1 MPIVTIQSPTGASFQ
16 IDAPE
21 GATDDQI
28 FRFAKSQGLF
38 DEQPQVAAQVVEQPA
53 AQQGPSLGQQALG
66 VAENIGALVS
76 GAVAEPLAGIAGIAQ
91 SINPFAEEGAGA
103 QAVEE
108 TREALT
114 FKPRTETGQAQQ
126 QAIGE
131 TLAPVGEALSS
142 TEKFLGENT
151 LALTGSPA
159 LASIAHTLPSAALEL
174 LGVKGAKR
182 LTGAAKEPTKRA
194 IKKAV
199 VESSP
204 EVEQIKNASR
214 AVYKEI
220 DDSGVTVKEQSF
232 NKLADSV
239 KKATTKFGRDVDV
252 TPAAEGAIKRFN
264 RELGSSKTLGEIDTI
279 REVAQGVAGN
289 TNLKEKALGNIMIT
303 EIDDF
308 LDNLKASDLNG
319 GTQKAADTGKKFR
332 AARKLWGRARRSEL
346 LTEAITRGEDVAAG
360 AEAGIRNE
368 FNRILR
374 NKKLSKF
381 IPKDEQA
388 LMRDVVKGDFAQNFT
403 RLIGK
408 TGLSIDRSPNVFGSI
423 VAGGGLGT
431 VIGGST
437 GAILVPVVGTISK
450 QIARK
455 LTRNKASFAQA
466 MTRAGTDGKRIA
478 KAYLSAVPKAKRSI
492 QDLSDLLSDPK
503 VSIDDLEFIANKTI
517 QDALELAKGKRSI
530 NLAVGASTGSLG
542 QQVKTGEQ
550 QQ

>member
-1 MPIVTIQSPTGASFQ
+1 MPVFLVTDPQTGQKVKLTGDSAPTEQ
-16 IDAPE
+16 ELND
-21 GATDDQI
+21 I
-28 FRFAKSQGLF
+28 FAGL
-38 DEQPQVAAQVVEQPA
+38 PQAQAQVKP
-53 AQQGPSLGQQALG
+53 QQDPSLGQQALG

-76 GAVAEPLAGIAGIAQ
+76 GAVAEPIAGLAGIAQ
-91 SINPFAEEGAGA
+91 SINPFADEGAGA
-103 QAVEE
+103 QAVEA

-114 FKPRTETGQAQQ
+114 FKPRTETGQVQQ
-126 QAIGE
+126 QTIGQ

-142 TEKFLGENT
+142 AEKFLGDNALE
-151 LALTGSPA
+151 LTGSPA
-159 LASIAHTLPSAALEL
+159 LAAIAHSLPTAALEL
-174 LGVKGAKR
+174 IGVKGSKR

-199 VESSP
+199 VESAP

-220 DDSGVTVKEQSF
+220 DDSGVTVKSESF
-232 NKLADSV
+232 GKLTNNI
-239 KKATTKFGRDVDV
+239 KKATAKAGRDVDV
-252 TPAAEGAIKRFN
+252 TPRAEAAIRRLD
-264 RELGSSKTLGEIDTI
+264 RELGKVKTLGEIDTL
-279 REVAQGVAGN
+279 RTVTQGVAN
-289 TNLKEKALGNIMIT
+289 QLDPTEKALGNIMIS

-308 LDNLKASDLNG
+308 LDNLKSTDLTG

-388 LMRDVVKGDFAQNFT
+388 LMRDVVQGDFAQNFT

-455 LTRNKASFAQA
+455 LTRSKASFTQA
-466 MTRAGTDGKRIA
+466 MTRAGTDGERIS

-503 VSIDDLEFIANKTI
+503 VNIDDLEFIANKTV
-517 QDALELAKGKRSI
+517 QDALELAKGKRAI
-530 NLAVGASTGSLG
+530 NLAVGASTGAIA
-542 QQVKTGEQ
+542 QQTKTGEQ
-550 QQ
+550 IQ

>member
-1 MPIVTIQSPTGASFQ
+1 MPVFLVTDPQTGQKVKLTGDSAPTEQ
-16 IDAPE
+16 ELND
-21 GATDDQI
+21 I
-28 FRFAKSQGLF
+28 FANL
-38 DEQPQVAAQVVEQPA
+38 PQ
-53 AQQGPSLGQQALG
+53 AQQDPSLGQQALG

-76 GAVAEPLAGIAGIAQ
+76 GAVAEPLAGIAGLAQ
-91 SINPFAEEGAGA
+91 SLNPFADEGAGA
-103 QAVEE
+103 QAVEA

-114 FKPRTETGQAQQ
+114 FKPRTDVGQSQQ

-131 TLAPVGEALSS
+131 TLAPVGEVLSS
-142 TEKFLGENT
+142 AEKFLGENT
-151 LALTGSPA
+151 LELTGSPA
-159 LASIAHTLPSAALEL
+159 LASIAHSLPTAALEL
-174 LGVKGAKR
+174 LGVKGSKR
-182 LTGAAKEPTKRA
+182 LTGAAKEPTKRE

-199 VESSP
+199 VESAP

-220 DDSGVTVKEQSF
+220 DDSGVTVKAQSF
-232 NKLADSV
+232 NKLADNI
-239 KKATTKFGRDVDV
+239 KRATAKAGRDVDV
-252 TPAAEGAIKRFN
+252 TPKAEAAIRRLD
-264 RELGSSKTLGEIDTI
+264 RELGNAKTLGEIDTI
-279 REVAQGVAGN
+279 RTVTQGVAN
-289 TNLKEKALGNIMIT
+289 QLDPTEKALGNIMIA

-308 LDNLKASDLNG
+308 LDNLKASDLTG
-319 GTQKAADTGKKFR
+319 GTQKAADTGKRFR

-466 MTRAGTDGKRIA
+466 MTRAGTDGERIA

-503 VSIDDLEFIANKTI
+503 VNIDDLEFIANKTV
-517 QDALELAKGKRSI
+517 QDALELAKGKRAI
-530 NLAVGASTGSLG
+530 NLAAGAATGSLA
-542 QQVKTGEQ
+542 QQTRIGEQ